1 MIADGERLKALLEKA
16 ERRVV
21 LCSPFIKARVIR
33 TVLSVVSPTVP
44 VRIVTRWRAPEIALG
59 ISDLEVLDVA
69 TERPNTELRLL
80 DDLHAKLYLADEQ
93 CLIGSANLTASALG
107 WAERSNIELLI
118 LAKPADA
125 NIAFLLE
132 RLETAELATA
142 TNRSEIEEMV
152 AALKVLKLED
162 GQDMTGESDVRRL
175 AWLPRCAA
183 PDKLYGIYQ
192 NSETADVVEGTMED
206 GLADLR
212 DLQIRPGLSAE
223 DFKISVRNTLCF
235 MSAVAQIIDD
245 VPQGLTDVDG
255 SARIEES
262 RPDLIGPDAQEQ
274 WRIVRD
280 WLGVFFKDKF
290 EVAPASFITRL
301 KPRQ

>member
-1 MIADGERLKALLEKA
+1 MSQHGVRHE
-16 ERRVV
+16 
-21 LCSPFIKARVIR
+21 CFQF
-33 TVLSVVSPTVP
+33 LS
-44 VRIVTRWRAPEIALG
+44 
-59 ISDLEVLDVA
+59 
-69 TERPNTELRLL
+69 
-80 DDLHAKLYLADEQ
+80 
-93 CLIGSANLTASALG
+93 LTASALG

-118 LAKPADA
+118 LAKPDDA

-142 TNRSEIEEMV
+142 TVRSEIEVMV
-152 AALKVLKLED
+152 AALKVTKLEE

-192 NSETADVVEGTMED
+192 NSETADVVEGTKED

-223 DFKISVRNTLCF
+223 DFKITVRDTLCF

-245 VPQGLTDVDG
+245 VPRGLTDVDG

-262 RPDLIGPDAQEQ
+262 RPDLIGPDAQGQ

-280 WLGVFFKDKF
+280 WIGVFFEDKF